1 MSEAGG
7 QYEYLEERY
16 AQVPYS
22 QITNGY
28 VLPIYGN
35 NQQQ

>member
-28 VLPIYGN
+28 VLPISGHD
-35 NQQQ
+35 QKT